1 MIILVVMKILTA
13 ITRGRD
19 DSDKGKAMMIKND
32 SAPMNSDADKEKDA
46 NDYFYADCDNEQ

>member
-1 MIILVVMKILTA
+1 MKILTA

-32 SAPMNSDADKEKDA
+32 SAPIIKNAS
-46 NDYFYADCDNEQ
+46 DYFYADCDNEQ